1 MLERE
6 LFDLLE
12 GTSDAAFAISDEDE
26 ICSWNKAAERLF
38 GYSAS
43 EALHKTFPSLLHG
56 RGPLG
61 NEMYAENCS
70 LRRRAEKHLEIPNF
84 DLEVKVRSGRRIW
97 VNVSTLVYENPRN
110 HRRLI
115 VHLAHDITDRKKI
128 EELLHKML
136 DISRQLPNVQE
147 VALRPVP
154 VTPLSE
160 QEKEILRSFSMG
172 KNSTEIARILKITLQ
187 TLRNHLHH
195 INQKLHTHN
204 RLEAVTHAMQ
214 RKLLM
219 TGKAGASFLTAL
231 AMRTAPRIMGPVSTE
246 IPRHSASRNSRRTA
260 LSQFGSTA
268 ASMMATSKP
277 ALSIGAA
284 RLRRQRGAPSGGPS

>member
-1 MLERE
+1 VLERE

-12 GTSDAAFAISDEDE
+12 GTSDAAFTISDQSE
-26 ICSWNKAAERLF
+26 ICSWNKGAEKLF

-43 EALHKTFPSLLHG
+43 EALNRTVPSLLQG

-61 NEMYAENCS
+61 NEMYGEDCS
-70 LRRRAEKHLEIPNF
+70 LRSRAEKRLEIPNF
-84 DLEVKVRSGRRIW
+84 DLEVKIRSGRRVW

-110 HRRLI
+110 HRYLI
-115 VHLAHDITDRKKI
+115 VHLAHDISDRKKN
-128 EELLHKML
+128 EELLHKMM
-136 DISRQLPNVQE
+136 DISRQLSNLQE

-154 VTPLSE
+154 ITPLSD

-172 KNSTEIARILKITLQ
+172 KNSAEIARTLKITLQ

-214 RKLLM
+214 RKLL
-219 TGKAGASFLTAL
+219 
-231 AMRTAPRIMGPVSTE
+231 
-246 IPRHSASRNSRRTA
+246 
-260 LSQFGSTA
+260 
-268 ASMMATSKP
+268 
-277 ALSIGAA
+277 
-284 RLRRQRGAPSGGPS
+284 